1 MPFTASVSVIS
12 DMQFKPIAKRNLTE
26 LSVNSSDM
34 ELDIRCMKILKFPI
48 MDPGKRDTSE
58 KRDVYRY
65 RADDHFW
72 VTRERCDGE

>member
-48 MDPGKRDTSE
+48 MDPGE
-58 KRDVYRY
+58 
-65 RADDHFW
+65 AGHF
-72 VTRERCDGE
+72 